1 MNEWNYLCGRGR
13 GGGRHLRG
21 ITSNFRISALS
32 PVLCSYPQL
41 SPRAQPHNSSII
53 HFPINLLESIKNAN
67 TQNSQQYTTALCS
80 ARAGHRHINNV
91 RSVMAQ
97 LTHILY
103 TLQCNSQIM
112 EIKGK
117 LYVQAPN
124 NLTILMANV
133 FLLAFPNRKEGTIH
147 SFWNIMNSDSRDR

>member
-1 MNEWNYLCGRGR
+1 
-13 GGGRHLRG
+13 
-21 ITSNFRISALS
+21 
-32 PVLCSYPQL
+32 
-41 SPRAQPHNSSII
+41 
-53 HFPINLLESIKNAN
+53 
-67 TQNSQQYTTALCS
+67 
-80 ARAGHRHINNV
+80 
-91 RSVMAQ
+91 MAQ

-103 TLQCNSQIM
+103 TLRCNSQIM

-147 SFWNIMNSDSRDR
+147 FFFKHNE

>member
-1 MNEWNYLCGRGR
+1 
-13 GGGRHLRG
+13 
-21 ITSNFRISALS
+21 
-32 PVLCSYPQL
+32 
-41 SPRAQPHNSSII
+41 
-53 HFPINLLESIKNAN
+53 
-67 TQNSQQYTTALCS
+67 
-80 ARAGHRHINNV
+80 
-91 RSVMAQ
+91 MAQ

-117 LYVQAPN
+117 LQVQAPN

-147 SFWNIMNSDSRDR
+147 SF